1 VTQTDRPTRSV
12 LAGALAGILTC
23 CAAATVAGV
32 DLQPESEPPEP
43 VGQPVVPPGPGEP
56 PPPTIEEMAAQR
68 PIVFELKA
76 RGELGFNADFR
87 DAPGDVTVTRLGA
100 GFGAAIPV
108 RQFGQL
114 DIGLDYEFSDYRF
127 SGATGF
133 AAGFDSPWGSV
144 HRETLTV
151 RYGQRQSLQLAWFV
165 GGSVGFSHESGADLS
180 DSLVGSAYGCVRYA
194 LSESLS
200 VGGGLVVWSQLE
212 DSPILI
218 PLPQIDWWLNER
230 VRLTTGGRLGLTL
243 AYAANE
249 DLTFS
254 IGGEYELREFRLRDD
269 GAAPDGVGRDRRV
282 PIAAGIGYRPTR
294 QLSVELTGGA
304 YLWQQFRLLDAGGNT
319 LSEIDLKPTPFASIQ
334 VVYRF

>member
-1 VTQTDRPTRSV
+1 
-12 LAGALAGILTC
+12 
-23 CAAATVAGV
+23 
-32 DLQPESEPPEP
+32 
-43 VGQPVVPPGPGEP
+43 
-56 PPPTIEEMAAQR
+56 
-68 PIVFELKA
+68 
-76 RGELGFNADFR
+76 
-87 DAPGDVTVTRLGA
+87 
-100 GFGAAIPV
+100 
-108 RQFGQL
+108 
-114 DIGLDYEFSDYRF
+114 
-127 SGATGF
+127 
-133 AAGFDSPWGSV
+133 
-144 HRETLTV
+144 
-151 RYGQRQSLQLAWFV
+151 
-165 GGSVGFSHESGADLS
+165 
-180 DSLVGSAYGCVRYA
+180 
-194 LSESLS
+194 
-200 VGGGLVVWSQLE
+200 VWSQLE